1 MRRLRLEAGEHVRVG
16 VHGQADLRVAED
28 LHHDSGAHALGEQ
41 KAGTRMPQVVKPERR
56 EAGRR
61 QEFFKIS
68 RDVTAVERLP
78 VPRGEHEPGFVPL
91 GTGRQPALTQARAMR
106 AEQRDE
112 FRRERDCVSAPRRL
126 QFDELAGPADRL
138 ERVSYVEHALIEV
151 DSVRPPEPQC
161 LALAQATTEAPPR

>member
-1 MRRLRLEAGEHVRVG
+1 MRVG
-16 VHGQADLRVAED
+16 VHGQADLGVPED

-41 KAGTRMPQVVKPERR
+41 EAGARMPQVVKPERR
-56 EAGRR
+56 EVGRR
-61 QEFFKIS
+61 QEFFEIS

-112 FRRERDCVSAPRRL
+112 FLPGA
-126 QFDELAGPADRL
+126 
-138 ERVSYVEHALIEV
+138 
-151 DSVRPPEPQC
+151 
-161 LALAQATTEAPPR
+161 